1 MRGGKQGQT
10 GLIVNYVT
18 IIRVMCRILAGT
30 CTFTIEV
37 SGQAIIRTSALMS
50 VKHQALPKVSAMN
63 PPARPN
69 HALVELFAI
78 MTWWERI
85 SFGFVIGSTVAC
97 FIMLVL
103 LLEGQL

>member
-1 MRGGKQGQT
+1 
-10 GLIVNYVT
+10 
-18 IIRVMCRILAGT
+18 
-30 CTFTIEV
+30 
-37 SGQAIIRTSALMS
+37 MS